1 MTKLS
6 EILKKRGIKQI
17 WIAEKLGVSETAVS
31 HWVKGKH
38 IPQPK
43 YILKLSKL
51 LEVSIEEL
59 INEKIFSNKKRR

>member
-1 MTKLS
+1 
-6 EILKKRGIKQI
+6 
-17 WIAEKLGVSETAVS
+17 
-31 HWVKGKH
+31 
-38 IPQPK
+38 QPK